1 MYFLCIF
8 RNSNKLGKG
17 LLDKSFLIKVYIY
30 DNLYKIPLFILY
42 IMQMQETS
50 SIKKGLLKNINKW
63 V

>member
-30 DNLYKIPLFILY
+30 DNLYKIPLFILN
-42 IMQMQETS
+42 Q
-50 SIKKGLLKNINKW
+50 
-63 V
+63 